1 MNDAF
6 LKGTVHEF
14 LTRLGVDVPQLGESN
29 LMGLENLTSTKHRN
43 QTGKIGNF
51 FRKKAESFKF

>member
-43 QTGKIGNF
+43 QTGKY
-51 FRKKAESFKF
+51 RKIFLEKSGIF